1 VQKGFNAKYIGR
13 AGLKTLVP
21 LAILVLA
28 TLGIYSYAST
38 NLRSMQFTTAITK
51 TVTMYSPTT
60 LALATVATVVYWYG
74 YEVRHPLKYLM
85 YKTVNALT
93 N

>member
-21 LAILVLA
+21 LAIPVLA

-38 NLRSMQFTTAITK
+38 NLRSTQFTTAITK
-51 TVTMYSPTT
+51 TVAMYSPTT
-60 LALATVATVVYWYG
+60 PATTVVYWYG

-85 YKTVNALT
+85 HKTVNALT

>member
-1 VQKGFNAKYIGR
+1 MVQKGFNAKYIGR

-21 LAILVLA
+21 LAIQVLA

-38 NLRSMQFTTAITK
+38 NLRSTQFTTAITK
-51 TVTMYSPTT
+51 TVAMYSPTT
-60 LALATVATVVYWYG
+60 LATVVTVVYWYG

-85 YKTVNALT
+85 HKTVNALT
-93 N
+93 S

>member
-38 NLRSMQFTTAITK
+38 NLRSTQFTTAITE
-51 TVTMYSPTT
+51 TVAMYSPTT
-60 LALATVATVVYWYG
+60 PATVVYWYG

-85 YKTVNALT
+85 HKTVNALT